1 MSYEYN
7 VPYVDF
13 ITSFGEN
20 DGADKFFDVNTKLEE
35 LSIKERS
42 TSKEKDGI
50 EKSDRPILQ
59 EVCSNIQ
66 NIGSAQSHSRDMK
79 ILSASNHSMKSVKK
93 SGVKLVHENLKT
105 QVSRGSSKPASV
117 LRHKKHFQIVE
128 EVNGEFYI
136 KNDEIRHAGVPRT
149 IPNQRTKTLQQRSFE
164 ERQKLQVRKK
174 EDHIKKI
181 LEEEKKK
188 RVFHANPIPNY
199 LKSTRQ
205 MSTSGKTSAGK
216 YTLEVKKSTSVDTG
230 KKATSVTEKTVAKST
245 SSKPVAPQASNSS
258 QNSTTSK
265 FRARPAFVVRR
276 QPFVPRRPERSL
288 VKPGNVTLHSEKRA
302 KARREFDE
310 KLRQHYKELE
320 DEARAKK
327 EQEVKRE
334 KEEIAELRKKLVH
347 KAQPVPLYKSA
358 LHGNGSGSRPKN
370 SKDLDRLKK

>member
-20 DGADKFFDVNTKLEE
+20 DGADKFFDVNTELEK

-50 EKSDRPILQ
+50 EK
-59 EVCSNIQ
+59 N
-66 NIGSAQSHSRDMK
+66 G
-79 ILSASNHSMKSVKK
+79 VKK
-93 SGVKLVHENLKT
+93 SGVKLVHENLKI
-105 QVSRGSSKPASV
+105 QVSQGFSKPASV

-205 MSTSGKTSAGK
+205 TSTSGKASAGK
-216 YTLEVKKSTSVDTG
+216 YTLEVKKSTSVTG

-258 QNSTTSK
+258 QN
-265 FRARPAFVVRR
+265 
-276 QPFVPRRPERSL
+276 E
-288 VKPGNVTLHSEKRA
+288 
-302 KARREFDE
+302 
-310 KLRQHYKELE
+310 
-320 DEARAKK
+320 
-327 EQEVKRE
+327 
-334 KEEIAELRKKLVH
+334 
-347 KAQPVPLYKSA
+347 
-358 LHGNGSGSRPKN
+358 
-370 SKDLDRLKK
+370 